1 MRQFPGSQA
10 AGRAAAVGTA
20 RRLLRRLVMAL
31 RTVRFGAAR
40 CAAAV
45 RLATGLR
52 LALGL
57 ARGAPFFSLS
67 GPEPSFWARR
77 ARFQTLRAAAEC
89 LRGRP
94 QGLEARSEEHTSEL
108 QSLAY
113 LVCRPLLEK
122 KKDIPLTA

>member
-20 RRLLRRLVMAL
+20 RRVLRRLVIALRAL

-40 CAAAV
+40 CAAAA

-52 LALGL
+52 LALRL
-57 ARGAPFFSLS
+57 ARGAPFFSFP

-89 LRGRP
+89 LR
-94 QGLEARSEEHTSEL
+94 ARSEEHTSEL
-108 QSLAY
+108 QSLC
-113 LVCRPLLEK
+113 V
-122 KKDIPLTA
+122 